1 MLCRANNFSDSSS
14 SFLSEEDNSPKRKK
28 LKKDHV
34 EDRATSKFYTKDESQ
49 EYLPYVANN
58 DIKNKKTKKKKYKKK
73 SLFSKNQ
80 SFNKVN
86 INLQCLLLLLQN
98 YLKIFYEF
106 QLSETQNDVKDIK
119 DIKYVSN
126 YAPNDHEQSYLN
138 NPAAFMKSDV
148 NKSI

>member
-1 MLCRANNFSDSSS
+1 MLCRTNNFSDSTS

-58 DIKNKKTKKKKYKKK
+58 DIKNKTKKKKYKKK

-98 YLKIFYEF
+98 YFKIFYEF